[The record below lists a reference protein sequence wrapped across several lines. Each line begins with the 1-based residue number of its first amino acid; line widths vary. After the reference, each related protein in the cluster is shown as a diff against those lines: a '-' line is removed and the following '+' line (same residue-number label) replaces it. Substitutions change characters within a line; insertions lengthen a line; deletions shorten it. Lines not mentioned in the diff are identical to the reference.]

1 MPNTTLFPLPPSAVS
16 VSADV
21 AFRDEGD
28 VRVVFLRGVPF
39 QCYAR
44 DDRVTDAVT
53 IATLAEAGL
62 AKPGELEAALGRDR
76 TTIHR
81 DRVKL
86 REGGVGALVPSR
98 PGPKGPWK
106 TGGTVAERART
117 LRVVEKRTRSEIA
130 TRLGLSLRTIDRL
143 LKGLDAKSEPAIS
156 QLTLSFGEPAS
167 ADDSV
172 PAVAPT
178 QPSEPPAAPPIS
190 EPPPETSPV
199 DDASPAEPS
208 PAPEPLTAAEE
219 PAPPP
224 GSEPLSAAEE
234 PAPAPLPA
242 AEEPAAPPGSEPL
255 PAAEPAPASELLP
268 AAEEPALAPNGPP
281 LGDGVA
287 PDRSVDR
294 GLAAA
299 GAIVEAS
306 VELRAGENLRFLG
319 VLLALP
325 ALASLGLL
333 DAFRGTYGSLR
344 PAFYGLRA
352 TVLTLFY
359 MALLRIRSVEQL
371 KGFTPAALGRLL
383 GLDRAP
389 EVKTLRRKLI
399 ELALRSKAA
408 DLIRGLAR
416 RWAALDSD
424 ATGILYVDGHVRV
437 YHGKHSL
444 PKAHVAQLRLSVPAT
459 TDYWVNDRDGDP
471 LFLVTAPANRG
482 MVAMLPD
489 LVREIRSTVGER
501 RVTVVFDRGG
511 YSPALFQRLSE
522 HCDVLTYWKGDVD
535 PIPLDRFVEEE
546 LRIDGRVER
555 YKIAERLVTLGGFE
569 MRHVAVLRPDGKQ
582 TPILTTRRD
591 WRRAYVAYRMF
602 SRWRQENYFRYMGEE
617 FSLDALLE
625 HAVEP
630 DDPKRLVPNP
640 ERKRVGELRAK
651 ARADVAALERAYG
664 RALDENDEA
673 RRPTSRGVKI
683 ANGKTG
689 RALRAAR
696 EKAAALHAQWGALP
710 ERVPLDT
717 LRPAAE
723 IVRLAPERKLAVD
736 AVRTTAYRAESTLL
750 AILSD
755 TSFTRDQ
762 DEGRAFLQNAFR
774 LSGGLDIAADGS
786 ITVTLEPM
794 SAPRMTRALTQV
806 CERLTATATRFPGT
820 SSKITYRVR
829 GGDCRAAREG

>member
-1 MPNTTLFPLPPSAVS
+1 MPNTDDLPFPPALGGPIP

-21 AFRDEGD
+21 SFRDEGSI
-28 VRVVFLRGVPF
+28 RVVFVRGVPLHR
-39 QCYAR
+39 YTR
-44 DDRVTDAVT
+44 EDRVTESVMV
-53 IATLAEAGL
+53 ATLAEAEL
-62 AKPGELEAALGRDR
+62 ARPSELQALGRSR
-76 TTIHR
+76 ASIHR

-86 REGGVGALVPSR
+86 RAGGVAALVPSKR
-98 PGPKGPWK
+98 GPKGPSK
-106 TGGTVAERART
+106 TSGGIAEAARR
-117 LRVVEKRTRSEIA
+117 LRDEQGLTRPAIA
-130 TRLGLSLRTIDRL
+130 RSLGLSVRSIDRV
-143 LKGLDAKSEPAIS
+143 LKGSDTKGRSSAAQG
-156 QLTLSFGEPAS
+156 QLPLGEPA
-167 ADDSV
+167 
-172 PAVAPT
+172 VA
-178 QPSEPPAAPPIS
+178 SCGAPAAVPPQAPAAT
-190 EPPPETSPV
+190 EKETAAP
-199 DDASPAEPS
+199 SPACEPS
-208 PAPEPLTAAEE
+208 PAPEGPL
-219 PAPPP
+219 
-224 GSEPLSAAEE
+224 
-234 PAPAPLPA
+234 
-242 AEEPAAPPGSEPL
+242 
-255 PAAEPAPASELLP
+255 
-268 AAEEPALAPNGPP
+268 LAPSGPP

-294 GLAAA
+294 GLAAT
-299 GAIVEAS
+299 GAIAEAA

-333 DAFRGTYGSLR
+333 DAFRETYGSLR

-352 TVLTLFY
+352 TVLTLFH

-371 KGFTPAALGRLL
+371 KGVTPATLGRLL

-389 EVKTLRRKLI
+389 EVKTLRRKLV

-408 DLIRGLAR
+408 DLIRALAR
-416 RWAALDSD
+416 RWAALDSE

-522 HCDVLTYWKGDVD
+522 HCDVLTYWKGDVE

-555 YKIAERLVTLGGFE
+555 YKLAERLVTLGGFE

-651 ARADVAALERAYG
+651 ARAEVSALERAYG
-664 RALDENDEA
+664 RALDENVEV
-673 RRPTSRGVKI
+673 RRPTARGVKI

-696 EKAAALHAQWGALP
+696 EKAAALHEQWRALP

-717 LRPAAE
+717 LRPADE
-723 IVRLAPERKLAVD
+723 IVRLAPERKLVVD
-736 AVRTTAYRAESTLL
+736 AVRSTAYRAESALL

-762 DEGRAFLQNAFR
+762 DEGRAFLQDAFQ
-774 LSGGLDIAADGS
+774 LSGDLDIAADGA
-786 ITVTLEPM
+786 ITVTLAHM
-794 SAPRMTRALTQV
+794 SAPRMTRALAEI
-806 CERLTATATRFPGT
+806 CERLNATATRFPGT

-829 GGDCRAAREG
+829 GEDCLVPKEG